1 MSKLRSF
8 GGVGAALALSLAAAV
23 TPAWAQQQRTL
34 FTWNGRVDREVLI
47 VMRGRDVS
55 TRASNAERGR
65 ERARIEGVL
74 PRAEGVVTVNVN
86 GGRGDVDVVQQPNSR
101 NDYTTIVRIRDER
114 SGDDRY
120 RVAAYWRPTSYGDAR
135 GNDRDGRYDDRDD
148 RRGRGRGQGGWG
160 RGRDRNDDDRR
171 DRGDRG
177 DRDDRRGNGNGGWG
191 NGNGDGGWGNGNGY
205 SGALAWRGQVDDVV
219 EVRVQGRRVDY
230 VTRSGATVRDVQTR
244 VSGSGL
250 PERDV
255 NVSIRNSQGRGSV
268 RVAQQPSARNGYT
281 AIIRIDDPQG
291 GFGYYDF
298 QAAW

>member
-1 MSKLRSF
+1 MSKLRSL
-8 GGVGAALALSLAAAV
+8 GGVGAVLALSLTATTSAS
-23 TPAWAQQQRTL
+23 AQQQRSL
-34 FTWNGRVDREVLI
+34 FTWAGRVDREVLI

-55 TRASNAERGR
+55 TRASRDERGR
-65 ERARIEGVL
+65 DRARAEGVL

-120 RVAAYWRPTSYGDAR
+120 RVTAFWRPTSYGDAR
-135 GNDRDGRYDDRDD
+135 GNDRDGRYDDR
-148 RRGRGRGQGGWG
+148 RGDGRNQGGWG
-160 RGRDRNDDDRR
+160 RGRDRNDEYDR
-171 DRGDRG
+171 D
-177 DRDDRRGNGNGGWG
+177 DRDDRRRNGNGGWG
-191 NGNGDGGWGNGNGY
+191 DRNGNGGWGNGNGY

-219 EVRVQGRRVDY
+219 EVCVQGRRVDY
-230 VTRSGATVRDVQTR
+230 VRRSGATVRDVQTC
-244 VSGSGL
+244 VSGTGR

-255 NVSIRNSQGRGSV
+255 DVTIRNSQGRGNI

-291 GFGYYDF
+291 GFGYSDF

>member
-8 GGVGAALALSLAAAV
+8 AGVGAALALSLTAAV
-23 TPAWAQQQRTL
+23 TPASAQQQRSL
-34 FTWNGRVDREVLI
+34 FTWAGRVDREVLI
-47 VMRGRDVS
+47 VMRGRDLS
-55 TRASNAERGR
+55 TRASNEERGR
-65 ERARIEGVL
+65 ERARLEGGL
-74 PRAEGVVTVNVN
+74 PRAEGVVTVDVR

-135 GNDRDGRYDDRDD
+135 GNDRDGRYDGRDD
-148 RRGRGRGQGGWG
+148 RRGQGGWG
-160 RGRDRNDDDRR
+160 RGRDRNDDY
-171 DRGDRG
+171 DRG
-177 DRDDRRGNGNGGWG
+177 DRDDRRRNGGGWG
-191 NGNGDGGWGNGNGY
+191 NGGWGNGNGY

-244 VSGSGL
+244 VSGNGL
-250 PERDV
+250 PEHDV
-255 NVSIRNSQGRGSV
+255 SVTIRNSQGRGSV
-268 RVAQQPSARNGYT
+268 WVAQQPSARNGYT
-281 AIIRIDDPQG
+281 AIIRIQDPQG
-291 GFGYYDF
+291 GFGHYDF

>member
-8 GGVGAALALSLAAAV
+8 GGVGAALALSLTAAT
-23 TPAWAQQQRTL
+23 TPASAQQQRTL

-55 TRASNAERGR
+55 TRASSEERGR
-65 ERARIEGVL
+65 ERARLEGVL

-101 NDYTTIVRIRDER
+101 NDYTTIVRIRDAR

-135 GNDRDGRYDDRDD
+135 GNDRDGRYDGRDD
-148 RRGRGRGQGGWG
+148 RRGRGGWG

-171 DRGDRG
+171 DR
-177 DRDDRRGNGNGGWG
+177 DDRRGNGNGRWG
-191 NGNGDGGWGNGNGY
+191 NRNDDGGWGNGSGS

-255 NVSIRNSQGRGSV
+255 NVSIRNSQGRGNV
-268 RVAQQPSARNGYT
+268 RVAQQPSARNDYT

-298 QAAW
+298 QATW